1 MDFPIFSS
9 RPPHSSCMS
18 GKTVRWFAILKRE
31 GGSMAVSRFYFRG
44 NFAFRESLSGGTEGE
59 FERLAGNAFDVAT
72 DQNERL
78 SSNAAM
84 GGIAE

>member
-1 MDFPIFSS
+1 
-9 RPPHSSCMS
+9 
-18 GKTVRWFAILKRE
+18 
-31 GGSMAVSRFYFRG
+31 MAVSQFYSTR
-44 NFAFRESLSGGTEGE
+44 NSALRESLSGGTEGE